1 MLALYRRP
9 LAKSRALLY
18 NSIYNLDIKVMDKT
32 IETTFSKE
40 ETRVVSEEEKEMMEA
55 GVHLGHQ
62 TSKLHPRMEKFVVG
76 IRNTVHIIDLE
87 ATKQRLAVALDYIV
101 QVVSKGG
108 VVLFVGTKLPYQNL
122 IKEIGE
128 LSGMPYVKERWL
140 GGTFTNFNVIK
151 KRIDYFKDLKRQQ
164 ESGAF
169 EKYTKKEQSD
179 KQKEIADLE
188 RKFGGLVN
196 LDRIPE
202 AVFICDLIKDDSCFK
217 EARIKGVK
225 VVATVDT
232 NVDPLLVDFP
242 IPANDDA
249 ISAVKYI
256 LGKVKEAILTIKK

>member
-1 MLALYRRP
+1 M
-9 LAKSRALLY
+9 
-18 NSIYNLDIKVMDKT
+18 NT
-32 IETTFSKE
+32 ITDATISKE
-40 ETRVVSEEEKEMMEA
+40 ETRVVTEEEREMMEA
-55 GVHLGHQ
+55 GLHLGHQ

-87 ATKQRLAVALDYIV
+87 VTKQKLDLALDYIS

-108 VVLFVGTKLPYQNL
+108 IVLFVGTKLPYQNL
-122 IKEIGE
+122 IKEIGD

-140 GGTFTNFNVIK
+140 GGTFTNFSVIK
-151 KRIDYFKDLKRQQ
+151 KRVDHFKDLKRQQ

-179 KQKEIADLE
+179 KQKEITDLE
-188 RKFGGLVN
+188 RKFGGLVS
-196 LDRIPE
+196 LERIPDV
-202 AVFICDLIKDDSCFK
+202 VFICDLTKDDSCFK

-225 VVATVDT
+225 VVAQVDT

-249 ISAVKYI
+249 ITAVRYI
-256 LGKVKEAILTIKK
+256 LEKVKEVILKSKK